1 MKVTLLFVSLAV
13 MPLVASSADLT
24 PVQDSRL
31 ATALGLS
38 VEISSKAPAA
48 EQPYFVRVFAAPVVI
63 GECGGTV
70 SSCPEVRLYV
80 AVSAGDLG
88 EVPVLYELPAAKGWE
103 FSGWDKSVTLNGK
116 AMVGFTVKTALPETN
131 VEASARNAWHS
142 KVCQVLVSPVA
153 ASYTCL

>member
-1 MKVTLLFVSLAV
+1 MKVILLLVSLAM
-13 MPLVASSADLT
+13 MPLVASSAELV
-24 PVQDSRL
+24 PVKDSRL

-38 VEISSKAPAA
+38 EEISPRGHAA
-48 EQPYFVRVFAAPVVI
+48 DQPYFVRVFAAPVVI

-70 SSCPEVRLYV
+70 ASCPDVRLYV

-103 FSGWDKSVTLNGK
+103 FSGWDKPVALNGK
-116 AMVGFTVKTALPETN
+116 AMAGFTVKTVLPESN
-131 VEASARNAWHS
+131 VEATARNAWRS
-142 KVCQVLVSPVA
+142 RACRVFVSPVA